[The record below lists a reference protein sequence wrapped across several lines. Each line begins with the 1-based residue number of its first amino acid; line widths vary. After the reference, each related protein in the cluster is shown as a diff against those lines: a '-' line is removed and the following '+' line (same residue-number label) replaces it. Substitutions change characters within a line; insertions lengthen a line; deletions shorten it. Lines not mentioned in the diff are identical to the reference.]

1 MDLAKQLTLTTL
13 ESALPLALVFL
24 GIYIVFRLLNDF
36 DLTVEGTFTLGAAVT
51 AALILKGY
59 SPEVSMLVA
68 VFAGCLGG
76 LVTALIHTRLRISLL
91 LSGIIT
97 MTALF
102 TVNLRVQGKP
112 NLSLLNERTIFSS
125 FDGLAFDARITAI
138 ILVTFGFVAVAMIA
152 LIYFLNTEYG
162 LALRATGMNQEM
174 ARSVGVNTNLVMFV
188 ALIVSNALAALGGS
202 IAAQDQG
209 FSDAQMG
216 LGIIVAGVASILLGG
231 LVVPRSNRV
240 VAGVVSVLVG
250 VVLYRFVLVY
260 ALYLGLQPFDLKG
273 FTAII
278 LIAAIALSRSRGPA
292 SRLARTLG
300 LEQILHKYAG
310 RRQPGGSLMPPQQA
324 DPLADGRP
332 ARADESAPVEPDSDP
347 SEPAVA
353 PTTRRSA

>member
-1 MDLAKQLTLTTL
+1 MDLAKQFALTTL

-59 SPEVSMLVA
+59 SPLISMLVA

-76 LVTALIHTRLRISLL
+76 LATALIHTRLRISLL
-91 LSGIIT
+91 LSGIIS

-112 NLSLLNERTIFSS
+112 NLSLLGETTIFSS
-125 FDGLAFDARITAI
+125 FDGLSFDARITAI
-138 ILVTFGFVAVAMIA
+138 ILVTFGFVVVAMAA
-152 LIYFLNTEYG
+152 LIYFLHTEYG

-188 ALIVSNALAALGGS
+188 ALIGSNALAALGGS

-292 SRLARTLG
+292 SRFARRLG
-300 LEQILHKYAG
+300 VEQILRKFAP
-310 RRQPGGSLMPPQQA
+310 RQQVDGSLARAQQA
-324 DPLADGRP
+324 DPFA
-332 ARADESAPVEPDSDP
+332 APPPERSVEPAP
-347 SEPAVA
+347 SEPDADASDPTVA
-353 PTTRRSA
+353 PTTRQSA